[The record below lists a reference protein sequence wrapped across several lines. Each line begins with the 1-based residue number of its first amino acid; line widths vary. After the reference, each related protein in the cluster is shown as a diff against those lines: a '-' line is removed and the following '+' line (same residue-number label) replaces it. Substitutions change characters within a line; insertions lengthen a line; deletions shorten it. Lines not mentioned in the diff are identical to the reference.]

1 MDLFV
6 NGEKKRLNDPQSVS
20 DLVTQLGL
28 GGRAVAVE
36 VNKQLIPRKQ
46 HATAT
51 LRDGDTVEIVTL
63 VGGG

>member
-1 MDLFV
+1 MELLV
-6 NGEKKRLNDPQSVS
+6 NGEKKQLDDRQSVS
-20 DLVTQLGL
+20 DLVTLLGL
-28 GGRAVAVE
+28 GRRAVAVE

-51 LRDGDTVEIVTL
+51 LRDGDIVEIVTL